1 MNPCSTRCVCISR
14 RLKPVGFHSHH
25 LEFSLICERAMLM
38 NLWLRREF
46 CFIMRLQI
54 IVQKPKKKAQQQK
67 GNLVIICFCIWWSH
81 RSSAPS
87 VFLDFS
93 KPLLPFFVF
102 LSSAHFLLPI
112 PSSLLL
118 WFVKYWWRVNDISRL
133 FQPSLPV
140 SPGCFSH
147 YFPHHSCVSVM
158 PPCFIYD
165 RLWAWFFF
173 WHLTFLFLSSFLFP
187 CLSSSLENM
196 WHSSSLVH
204 TDTDTIHRIL

>member
-1 MNPCSTRCVCISR
+1 MKERCWWIRDSGRNFVSSWDFG
-14 RLKPVGFHSHH
+14 LLYK
-25 LEFSLICERAMLM
+25 
-38 NLWLRREF
+38 N
-46 CFIMRLQI
+46 
-54 IVQKPKKKAQQQK
+54 KKKARQQK
-67 GNLVIICFCIWWSH
+67 GNLVITCFCIWWSH
-81 RSSAPS
+81 RSSALS
-87 VFLDFS
+87 IFLDFS

-118 WFVKYWWRVNDISRL
+118 WVVKYWWRVNDISRL

-165 RLWAWFFF
+165 RLWAWFSFF
-173 WHLTFLFLSSFLFP
+173 FFGTSPFYFFQVFFSLVSLSFLSLSF
-187 CLSSSLENM
+187 
-196 WHSSSLVH
+196 LVH
-204 TDTDTIHRIL
+204 TDTDTIYRIL